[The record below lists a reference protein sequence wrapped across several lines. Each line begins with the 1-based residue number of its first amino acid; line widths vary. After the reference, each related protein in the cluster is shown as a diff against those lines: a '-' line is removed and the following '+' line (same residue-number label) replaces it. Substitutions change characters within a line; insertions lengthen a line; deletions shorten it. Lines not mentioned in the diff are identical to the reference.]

1 MKYYLFIICFWSYL
15 FGSAQ
20 FNLVPN
26 SSFEIVPNCTQFTDN
41 IYDSPPWVNPTEYG
55 TPDLYNYCNMSS
67 IEYLNSFQMPHTGSG
82 FAGFYTGE
90 QLIGL
95 PNIYENKEYIQVELT
110 DTMKTNEYYLI
121 EYYLSLAEWGRYATD
136 NLGIYFSDTAIYR
149 VGVGF
154 DFTVLDFPEQILPFG
169 NPVILDTI
177 DNFWYK
183 VKGIYYADGTEKF
196 MTIGNFNT
204 DSATNYLQY
213 LSAPINQNGLSDVA
227 YYYVDDISVI
237 PLDSI
242 PGGIPAYAGP
252 DQTIYIQDSVF
263 IGQKISNMPAN
274 WFKLDGTPV
283 AQNTAG
289 VYVSPLE
296 TTTYVVTQ
304 TLNGVYSTDTVT
316 VFVIGLGLEEEK
328 MPSLRVYPNPNNG
341 EFEIYFTQKE
351 EQSVNVTIKDISGKE
366 IYVAEGNVIGNV
378 LKINLNATSG
388 LYYIEL
394 TIPSSRKTITEKT
407 VIVNK

>member
-242 PGGIPAYAGP
+242 PGGLPAYAGP

-289 VYVSPLE
+289 MYVSPLE

-316 VFVIGLGLEEEK
+316 VFVIGLGLVEEK
-328 MPSLRVYPNPNNG
+328 LFSLRVFPNPSAGTITLQCDKQNLAKSEINILDVTGKIVYTDNLTFSAGKITFDPNLLNG
-341 EFEIYFTQKE
+341 VYWLTVSQD
-351 EQSVNVTIKDISGKE
+351 N
-366 IYVAEGNVIGNV
+366 
-378 LKINLNATSG
+378 KI
-388 LYYIEL
+388 IFQERL
-394 TIPSSRKTITEKT
+394 TILR
-407 VIVNK
+407 

>member
-328 MPSLRVYPNPNNG
+328 MPSLRVYPNPSSGTITLQCDKQNLAKSEINILDVTGKIVYTDNLSFSAGKITVEPNLLNG
-341 EFEIYFTQKE
+341 VYWLTVSQD
-351 EQSVNVTIKDISGKE
+351 N
-366 IYVAEGNVIGNV
+366 
-378 LKINLNATSG
+378 KI
-388 LYYIEL
+388 LYQERL
-394 TIPSSRKTITEKT
+394 TILK
-407 VIVNK
+407 

>member
-1 MKYYLFIICFWSYL
+1 MKYLLLFLTCYFSSFCISQY
-15 FGSAQ
+15 
-20 FNLVPN
+20 NLVPN
-26 SSFEIVPNCTQFTDN
+26 GSFEEVPNCTQFTDN

-154 DFTVLDFPEQILPFG
+154 DFTLLDFPEQILPFG

-204 DSATNYLQY
+204 DSSTNYLQY

-242 PGGIPAYAGP
+242 PGGLPANAGP

-304 TLNGVYSTDTVT
+304 TLNGIYSTDTVT

-328 MPSLRVYPNPNNG
+328 LFSLRVFPNPSAGTITLQCDKQNIAKSEINILDVTGKIVYTDNLTFSAGKITFDPNLLNG
-341 EFEIYFTQKE
+341 VYWLTVSQD
-351 EQSVNVTIKDISGKE
+351 N
-366 IYVAEGNVIGNV
+366 
-378 LKINLNATSG
+378 KI
-388 LYYIEL
+388 IFQERL
-394 TIPSSRKTITEKT
+394 TILR
-407 VIVNK
+407 

>member
-242 PGGIPAYAGP
+242 PGGLPANAGP

-263 IGQKISNMPAN
+263 IGQRISNLPAN

-304 TLNGVYSTDTVT
+304 TLNGVYTTDTVT

-328 MPSLRVYPNPNNG
+328 MFSLRVFPNPSAG
-341 EFEIYFTQKE
+341 
-351 EQSVNVTIKDISGKE
+351 TITLQCDKQNLAKSE
-366 IYVAEGNVIGNV
+366 
-378 LKINLNATSG
+378 INLLDVTGKIVYTDNLTFSAGKITVEPNLLNGVYWLTVSQDNK
-388 LYYIEL
+388 IIFQERL
-394 TIPSSRKTITEKT
+394 TILR
-407 VIVNK
+407 

>member
-1 MKYYLFIICFWSYL
+1 MKYLLLFLTCYFSSFCISQY
-15 FGSAQ
+15 
-20 FNLVPN
+20 NLVPN
-26 SSFEIVPNCTQFTDN
+26 GSFEEVPNCTQFTDN

-55 TPDLYNYCNMSS
+55 TPDLYNYCNLSS

-154 DFTVLDFPEQILPFG
+154 DFTLLDFPEQILPFG

-204 DSATNYLQY
+204 DSSTNYLQY

-242 PGGIPAYAGP
+242 PGGLPANAGP

-316 VFVIGLGLEEEK
+316 VFVVGLGLEEEK
-328 MPSLRVYPNPNNG
+328 MPSLRVYPNPSAGTITLQCDKQNLAKSEINILDVTGKIVYTDNLTFSAGKITFDPNLLNG
-341 EFEIYFTQKE
+341 VYWLTVSQD
-351 EQSVNVTIKDISGKE
+351 N
-366 IYVAEGNVIGNV
+366 
-378 LKINLNATSG
+378 KI
-388 LYYIEL
+388 IFQERL
-394 TIPSSRKTITEKT
+394 TILR
-407 VIVNK
+407 